1 MKIRGNARKFV
12 QGALD
17 DIFNEE
23 WDRELE
29 GPVIDEGIYVGMND
43 DEWDEPIDPEF
54 MKHPTSGCS
63 YGIGNCPCQ
72 GYDDDG
78 KDLRRDMLRQDLEMG
93 RAVNDRVAEYYERFN
108 S

>member
-12 QGALD
+12 QDALD

-23 WDRELE
+23 YDRELE

-43 DEWDEPIDPEF
+43 DDEWDEPIDPEF
-54 MKHPTSGCS
+54 MKHPISGCL
-63 YGIGNCPCQ
+63 YGIGDCPCQ
-72 GYDDDG
+72 GDDDE
-78 KDLRRDMLRQDLEMG
+78 DLRRDMLKQDLEMG
-93 RAVNDRVAEYYERFN
+93 HAVNDRMAEYYERFN